1 MSRSRGLARTIAFTM
16 ASLLLLSGCSAL
28 GSSEVRER
36 GVSARDTKIVL
47 SNVETV
53 STLELLQQTTTPP
66 SRVRMPDLGI
76 DMRVEPHGIASDG
89 YMSLPESPF
98 VAGWYAYGSAPDSRT
113 GATVIAAHV
122 DSLPEGVGPFAG
134 LRDSREGMAITV
146 TDDAGEVHD
155 YRVVSVERID
165 KDEVPLDRVFTAT
178 GDPHLVLVTC
188 GGEYDWRGPGQ
199 YLDNYIVT
207 AEKVS

>member
-1 MSRSRGLARTIAFTM
+1 MSRSKGLARTIGFTM

-53 STLELLQQTTTPP
+53 STLELLQQKTTPP
-66 SRVRMPDLGI
+66 ARVRMPDLGI
-76 DMRVEPHGIASDG
+76 DMRVEAHGIESDG

-122 DSLPEGVGPFAG
+122 DSLPEGIGPFAG
-134 LRDSREGMAITV
+134 LRESREGMAITV

-178 GDPHLVLVTC
+178 GDPPLVLVTC
-188 GGEYDWRGPGQ
+188 GGEYDWRGAGQ

-207 AEKVS
+207 AEKVA